1 MAYRDVASSAS
12 ATERST
18 SATEE
23 SPSATE
29 NKNVLLDNTVAS
41 SPSATEESASATEN
55 KNVLTDNTVA
65 SSPSATEESPSAT
78 ERSASAS
85 ENKNVLLDNTVA
97 SSPSATEESA
107 SASER
112 SASASENKNVLLDNT
127 VASSPSATERSTSA
141 TESPSATENKNVLP
155 EELEVLPEELEGKEQ
170 IPKLRF
176 KEFNE
181 NYKRYSFKDTFIFS
195 TGKNIKQKEAS
206 PEFETPCVRY
216 GELYHMYNE
225 VIHQII
231 NNTNLEKSELLFSK
245 GDEILLP
252 SAGEAPLDIGSASAL
267 TVKDVAIGRTINILR
282 PLKKNIYSSIYVSYY
297 INQKLRKKISTL
309 AKGSSISN
317 VYNSDL
323 KKLEIKLPQLQ
334 EQQKIASF
342 LSSVDKKIE
351 LLQKKKALI
360 EQYKKGVMQKIFSQ
374 ELRFKPDLSKVEG
387 DDGESNYPDWE
398 EKKLGEVLSIGS
410 GKDYKHLSKGNIP
423 VFGTGGIM
431 TFVDDF
437 LFDGDSVGIG
447 RKGTIDKPVYLKGKF
462 WTVDTLFY
470 THSFIKVLPKFI
482 YFNFLRIN
490 WKKYNEASGVPSL
503 SKATIENIYISIP
516 SIEEQ
521 TKIANF
527 LSAIDAKIELID
539 TQLENTIAF
548 KKGLLQQMFV

>member
-1 MAYRDVASSAS
+1 S
-12 ATERST
+12 
-18 SATEE
+18 
-23 SPSATE
+23 
-29 NKNVLLDNTVAS
+29 
-41 SPSATEESASATEN
+41 
-55 KNVLTDNTVA
+55 
-65 SSPSATEESPSAT
+65 

-97 SSPSATEESA
+97 SSP

-127 VASSPSATERSTSA
+127 VASSPSATESA
-141 TESPSATENKNVLP
+141 SATENKN
-155 EELEVLPEELEGKEQ
+155 VLPEELEGKEQ

-225 VIHQII
+225 VIHEII

-252 SAGEAPLDIGSASAL
+252 SAGEDPLDIGSASAL

-323 KKLEIKLPQLQ
+323 KKLEIKLPKLE

-360 EQYKKGVMQKIFSQ
+360 EEYKRGVMQKIFSQ

-387 DDGESNYPDWE
+387 DDGESNYPDWK
-398 EKKLGEVLSIGS
+398 EKKLGEIANFRRGSFPQPYGLKKWYDDENGFPFIQVYDVADNLKLKKTTKRKISEEAKKLSVFVKKGTLILTIQGSIGRMAITEYDACIDRTLLIFQS
-410 GKDYKHLSKGNIP
+410 YNLPINKTYFMYVVYL
-423 VFGTGGIM
+423 
-431 TFVDDF
+431 
-437 LFDGDSVGIG
+437 LFEFEKQRAVG
-447 RKGTIDKPVYLKGKF
+447 GTIKTITKEKLSDF
-462 WTVDTLFY
+462 
-470 THSFIKVLPKFI
+470 KVK
-482 YFNFLRIN
+482 
-490 WKKYNEASGVPSL
+490 
-503 SKATIENIYISIP
+503 IP

-527 LSAIDAKIELID
+527 LSAIDAKIQLVN
-539 TQLENTIAF
+539 TQIETTTTF